1 MELLDKIADLFNVE
15 VADLYFDRSKQDE
28 LMALTFADV
37 DLEAGT
43 ININKTYHKI
53 DGKTVITPPKTEK
66 GNRTIT
72 IPRFLC
78 ECLERHMK
86 RIYGATPDTR
96 LFSSSKNPYLQ
107 HMKKHEA
114 LAGLHHI
121 RLHDLRHSHAS
132 LLIEF
137 GFSALLVSERL
148 GHENIST
155 TLDIFSHLFPPKQ
168 SEVADKLDKLYSSE
182 NY

>member
-1 MELLDKIADLFNVE
+1 M
-15 VADLYFDRSKQDE
+15 S
-28 LMALTFADV
+28 
-37 DLEAGT
+37 
-43 ININKTYHKI
+43 
-53 DGKTVITPPKTEK
+53 
-66 GNRTIT
+66 
-72 IPRFLC
+72 
-78 ECLERHMK
+78 

-96 LFSSSKNPYLQ
+96 LFSSSKNPYLH

-132 LLIEF
+132 LLIEL